1 VTTTTTTTAT
11 STNDAPPDFRRAHPS
26 ALPVTGAWHPG
37 EPAGT
42 RQFLELPPDR
52 PFALE
57 GGGLLRGAT
66 VAFETW
72 GTLSPERDNAVLV
85 CHALTG
91 DSHAAG
97 DMPPGHP
104 SPGWWNG
111 VIGPGLAL
119 DTDRYLVVCVNVL
132 GGCQGSTGPAS
143 PHPDD
148 GRPWGSRFPVVSIRD
163 MVRTQAAVADRLGV
177 RRWLAAVGGSMG
189 GMQVL
194 EWGVMYPER
203 VRSLIPIATSA
214 AASAQQIGWWSSGR
228 RAIRLDPRWRGG
240 DYYDAEPGDGPHE
253 GLATARMMSMMT
265 FRSDD
270 VFSTRFGREVVEPID
285 GFSLWQR
292 FQVERYLEYQGD
304 KLVRRFDAN
313 SYLLLTKAMDLH
325 DMARGR
331 GGYHP
336 AFERL
341 RDIRLLS
348 VGISSDILYPP
359 HQAREITQLARSAGV
374 DADYAEIESPH
385 GHDGFL
391 IELDA
396 LGDIL
401 GRFLTRVEA
410 GTGSQPGPGDPAAAA
425 GDGAGR
431 LDAAAGDGA
440 GRLDAA
446 VGDGA
451 GRLDAA
457 VGDGAGRL
465 ETEEG

>member
-1 VTTTTTTTAT
+1 VTTKTTTVT
-11 STNDAPPDFRRAHPS
+11 STAPNGADPSNGFRRAHPS
-26 ALPVTGAWHPG
+26 ALPVTGAWRPG
-37 EPAGT
+37 DPVGD
-42 RQFLELPPDR
+42 RRFLELPPDR

-66 VAFETW
+66 VAYETW

-91 DSHAAG
+91 DSHAVG
-97 DMPPGHP
+97 EMPPGHAA
-104 SPGWWNG
+104 PGWWNG
-111 VIGPGLAL
+111 FVGPGLAL
-119 DTDRYLVVCVNVL
+119 DTDHLFVVCVNVL

-163 MVRTQAAVADRLGV
+163 MVRTQAAVADHLGV
-177 RRWLAAVGGSMG
+177 GRWLAVVGGSMG

-203 VRSLIPIATSA
+203 VRALMPIATSA

-228 RAIRLDPRWRGG
+228 RAIRMDSRWRGG

-325 DMARGR
+325 DLARGR
-331 GGYHP
+331 GGYRP

-341 RDIRLLS
+341 RGMSAVTAHSSGTAARVVTRLLS

-359 HQAREITQLARSAGV
+359 HQAREITQLARDAGV
-374 DADYAEIESPH
+374 EAGYAEIDSPH

-391 IELDA
+391 IELEA
-396 LGDIL
+396 LGEIVAK
-401 GRFLTRVEA
+401 FLASIEDGGQDDVDEA
-410 GTGSQPGPGDPAAAA
+410 S
-425 GDGAGR
+425 
-431 LDAAAGDGA
+431 
-440 GRLDAA
+440 
-446 VGDGA
+446 
-451 GRLDAA
+451 
-457 VGDGAGRL
+457 
-465 ETEEG
+465 EEG